1 MHNMRFVMGVK
12 IMKSM
17 GFIGGGRVTKILLN
31 GFKKAKIELDKVVV
45 YDRSSESLKELK
57 KEFSEIKTVVD
68 DNEPAS
74 SQDMVFLAVH
84 PPTMEEVLGKIKPHL
99 NPDSTVISLAPKLQI
114 KQISSLLDGF
124 TRIVRMIPNAP
135 SIINKGYNPVSF
147 APEINDSDKKEILEL
162 FNVLGVTPEVD
173 EDKLEAYA
181 VLTAMGPTY
190 FWFQFDELFKL
201 GRSFGLED
209 KEIQDSLQEMITGA
223 AQTFYQSKL
232 NPGQVMDLIP
242 VKPMVDEEEN
252 IKNAYQNR
260 LETMFKQ
267 LRG

>member
-1 MHNMRFVMGVK
+1 
-12 IMKSM
+12 MKSM

-31 GFKKAKIELDKVVV
+31 GFKKARIELDNVMV
-45 YDRSSESLKELK
+45 YDTNSESLKELK
-57 KEFSEIKTVVD
+57 KELPEIKTMSD
-68 DNEPAS
+68 DNELAA

-84 PPTMEEVLGKIKPHL
+84 PSTMASVLNEIKSCL
-99 NPDSTVISLAPKLQI
+99 NQDSVVISLAPKPKI
-114 KQISSLLDGF
+114 EQISSLLGGF

-135 SIINKGYNPVSF
+135 SIINEGYNPITF
-147 APEINDSDKKEILEL
+147 APEINDSLKKEIIDL

-173 EDKLEAYA
+173 ENKLEAYA

-190 FWFQFDELFKL
+190 FWFQFNELFQL

-209 KEIQDSLQEMITGA
+209 TEIKDSLWHMISGA

-242 VKPMVDEEEN
+242 VKPMADEEEM
-252 IKNAYQNR
+252 IKNAYKTR
-260 LETMFKQ
+260 LEAIFKQ
-267 LRG
+267 LKG